1 MKTIKRI
8 FSLLLAFVFAI
19 VQVNPV
25 NADDNTGSITIN
37 KAVVNETYKIYKILD
52 LETYDAVNN
61 HYIYRAN
68 SNFKAFLDD
77 ANLGLKYLDKKNENG
92 DAYYVWKENAD
103 EKEFAKEALAY
114 AEENNIASTY
124 KKATSTTVKFEG
136 LSLGYYLVNSSVGTL
151 LHLTTTNPDGVVNEK
166 NTVVPDVDKDVKENS
181 TGEYGKEN
189 DAKIGDT
196 VEFKSTIII
205 GAGYS
210 DYVLYDNMSVGLTL
224 NIASIKLYVND
235 TLVDSNNYTVD
246 TSVTGYT
253 FVVTFDNDYIASL
266 PRNTKIEVK
275 YTAILNKDAVI
286 EGDGNTNETYLKYG
300 NKETDTKKTTTYTYS
315 FNLKKI
321 DKDGNELTGAEFKL
335 YDKNNNEIA
344 VVYDKETNTYRVAE
358 AGETGET
365 IKVGH
370 AVIEGLD
377 NDTYYLEEVVSP
389 VGYNKLTSRVEFT
402 VNKKESNKTY
412 VRSELTEPLLSY
424 ENIQNYNE
432 LLNINNDGMIGYL
445 TIDKIKVELPI
456 YHGISNE
463 VLNSSVGH
471 LEGSSLPIGG
481 NSTHSVLS
489 AHRGLPSAKLF
500 TDLDKLEVGDIF
512 KITVLDEVL
521 TYEVDKIVIVSPSD
535 REYLK
540 IEEDKDYVT
549 LLTCTPYGINTHR
562 LLVRGV
568 RVTGNIKKNYIT
580 TEGFRINRMIVIPIV
595 ALPIIVLLLLIILIK
610 PVKRVGIN
618 KYEEFLYPNGK
629 R

>member
-1 MKTIKRI
+1 MKKHKVTII
-8 FSLLLAFVFAI
+8 MITLFFIGLLTLFY
-19 VQVNPV
+19 P
-25 NADDNTGSITIN
+25 T
-37 KAVVNETYKIYKILD
+37 L
-52 LETYDAVNN
+52 
-61 HYIYRAN
+61 
-68 SNFKAFLDD
+68 SN
-77 ANLGLKYLDKKNENG
+77 
-92 DAYYVWKENAD
+92 YY
-103 EKEFAKEALAY
+103 
-114 AEENNIASTY
+114 
-124 KKATSTTVKFEG
+124 
-136 LSLGYYLVNSSVGTL
+136 
-151 LHLTTTNPDGVVNEK
+151 NEK
-166 NTVVPDVDKDVKENS
+166 NQSKTIYNYEN
-181 TGEYGKEN
+181 
-189 DAKIGDT
+189 
-196 VEFKSTIII
+196 
-205 GAGYS
+205 
-210 DYVLYDNMSVGLTL
+210 
-224 NIASIKLYVND
+224 
-235 TLVDSNNYTVD
+235 
-246 TSVTGYT
+246 
-253 FVVTFDNDYIASL
+253 
-266 PRNTKIEVK
+266 
-275 YTAILNKDAVI
+275 ILNEKNKIDFDKLKEDAI
-286 EGDGNTNETYLKYG
+286 NY
-300 NKETDTKKTTTYTYS
+300 NKE
-315 FNLKKI
+315 L
-321 DKDGNELTGAEFKL
+321 
-335 YDKNNNEIA
+335 
-344 VVYDKETNTYRVAE
+344 
-358 AGETGET
+358 
-365 IKVGH
+365 
-370 AVIEGLD
+370 
-377 NDTYYLEEVVSP
+377 
-389 VGYNKLTSRVEFT
+389 
-402 VNKKESNKTY
+402 
-412 VRSELTEPLLSY
+412 SELTEPLLSY

-568 RVTGNIKKNYIT
+568 RVTGSTKKNYIT

>member
-1 MKTIKRI
+1 MKKHKVTII
-8 FSLLLAFVFAI
+8 MITLFFIGLLTLFY
-19 VQVNPV
+19 P
-25 NADDNTGSITIN
+25 T
-37 KAVVNETYKIYKILD
+37 L
-52 LETYDAVNN
+52 
-61 HYIYRAN
+61 
-68 SNFKAFLDD
+68 SN
-77 ANLGLKYLDKKNENG
+77 
-92 DAYYVWKENAD
+92 YY
-103 EKEFAKEALAY
+103 
-114 AEENNIASTY
+114 
-124 KKATSTTVKFEG
+124 
-136 LSLGYYLVNSSVGTL
+136 
-151 LHLTTTNPDGVVNEK
+151 NEK
-166 NTVVPDVDKDVKENS
+166 NQSKTIYNYEN
-181 TGEYGKEN
+181 
-189 DAKIGDT
+189 
-196 VEFKSTIII
+196 
-205 GAGYS
+205 
-210 DYVLYDNMSVGLTL
+210 
-224 NIASIKLYVND
+224 
-235 TLVDSNNYTVD
+235 
-246 TSVTGYT
+246 
-253 FVVTFDNDYIASL
+253 
-266 PRNTKIEVK
+266 
-275 YTAILNKDAVI
+275 ILNEKNKIDFDKLKEDAI
-286 EGDGNTNETYLKYG
+286 NY
-300 NKETDTKKTTTYTYS
+300 NKE
-315 FNLKKI
+315 L
-321 DKDGNELTGAEFKL
+321 
-335 YDKNNNEIA
+335 
-344 VVYDKETNTYRVAE
+344 
-358 AGETGET
+358 
-365 IKVGH
+365 
-370 AVIEGLD
+370 
-377 NDTYYLEEVVSP
+377 
-389 VGYNKLTSRVEFT
+389 
-402 VNKKESNKTY
+402 
-412 VRSELTEPLLSY
+412 SELTEPLLSY

-512 KITVLDEVL
+512 KITILDEVL

-568 RVTGNIKKNYIT
+568 RVTGNTKKNYIT

>member
-1 MKTIKRI
+1 MITLFFIG
-8 FSLLLAFVFAI
+8 LLTLFY
-19 VQVNPV
+19 P
-25 NADDNTGSITIN
+25 T
-37 KAVVNETYKIYKILD
+37 L
-52 LETYDAVNN
+52 
-61 HYIYRAN
+61 
-68 SNFKAFLDD
+68 SN
-77 ANLGLKYLDKKNENG
+77 
-92 DAYYVWKENAD
+92 YY
-103 EKEFAKEALAY
+103 
-114 AEENNIASTY
+114 
-124 KKATSTTVKFEG
+124 
-136 LSLGYYLVNSSVGTL
+136 
-151 LHLTTTNPDGVVNEK
+151 NEK
-166 NTVVPDVDKDVKENS
+166 NQSKTIYNYEN
-181 TGEYGKEN
+181 
-189 DAKIGDT
+189 
-196 VEFKSTIII
+196 
-205 GAGYS
+205 
-210 DYVLYDNMSVGLTL
+210 
-224 NIASIKLYVND
+224 
-235 TLVDSNNYTVD
+235 
-246 TSVTGYT
+246 
-253 FVVTFDNDYIASL
+253 
-266 PRNTKIEVK
+266 
-275 YTAILNKDAVI
+275 ILNEKNKIDFDKLKEDAI
-286 EGDGNTNETYLKYG
+286 NY
-300 NKETDTKKTTTYTYS
+300 NKE
-315 FNLKKI
+315 L
-321 DKDGNELTGAEFKL
+321 
-335 YDKNNNEIA
+335 
-344 VVYDKETNTYRVAE
+344 
-358 AGETGET
+358 
-365 IKVGH
+365 
-370 AVIEGLD
+370 
-377 NDTYYLEEVVSP
+377 
-389 VGYNKLTSRVEFT
+389 
-402 VNKKESNKTY
+402 
-412 VRSELTEPLLSY
+412 SELTEPLLSY

-568 RVTGNIKKNYIT
+568 RVTENTKKNYIT

>member
-1 MKTIKRI
+1 MKKHKVTII
-8 FSLLLAFVFAI
+8 MITLFFIGLLTLFY
-19 VQVNPV
+19 P
-25 NADDNTGSITIN
+25 T
-37 KAVVNETYKIYKILD
+37 L
-52 LETYDAVNN
+52 
-61 HYIYRAN
+61 
-68 SNFKAFLDD
+68 SN
-77 ANLGLKYLDKKNENG
+77 
-92 DAYYVWKENAD
+92 YY
-103 EKEFAKEALAY
+103 
-114 AEENNIASTY
+114 
-124 KKATSTTVKFEG
+124 
-136 LSLGYYLVNSSVGTL
+136 
-151 LHLTTTNPDGVVNEK
+151 NEK
-166 NTVVPDVDKDVKENS
+166 NQSKTIYNYEN
-181 TGEYGKEN
+181 
-189 DAKIGDT
+189 
-196 VEFKSTIII
+196 
-205 GAGYS
+205 
-210 DYVLYDNMSVGLTL
+210 
-224 NIASIKLYVND
+224 
-235 TLVDSNNYTVD
+235 
-246 TSVTGYT
+246 
-253 FVVTFDNDYIASL
+253 
-266 PRNTKIEVK
+266 
-275 YTAILNKDAVI
+275 ILNEKNKIYFDKLKEDAI
-286 EGDGNTNETYLKYG
+286 NY
-300 NKETDTKKTTTYTYS
+300 NKE
-315 FNLKKI
+315 L
-321 DKDGNELTGAEFKL
+321 
-335 YDKNNNEIA
+335 
-344 VVYDKETNTYRVAE
+344 
-358 AGETGET
+358 
-365 IKVGH
+365 
-370 AVIEGLD
+370 
-377 NDTYYLEEVVSP
+377 
-389 VGYNKLTSRVEFT
+389 
-402 VNKKESNKTY
+402 
-412 VRSELTEPLLSY
+412 SELTEPLLSY

-568 RVTGNIKKNYIT
+568 RVTGNTKKNYIT